1 MTNALL
7 TLDDVQDLSLPKIG
21 ATASGRPW
29 RLKSV
34 DARETLS
41 IAQTAGVD
49 VTLARALAARGVTA
63 AGAVAYLNPS
73 LRAALPDP
81 FVLRDM
87 DRAAARI
94 AAAVRAG
101 ETVGVFGDYDVDGT
115 TASAILARYARAV
128 GAKAEVYLPDR
139 ILEGYGPSI
148 EAFRDLSRSGAK
160 VIVTVDCGAN
170 AHRVIEEAAA
180 EGLDLVVIDHHLMSG
195 PPPAG
200 AVACVNPNRLD
211 DVSGL
216 GGLSAAGLAFLTVV
230 AVNRALRAAGYFSTR
245 AEPDLK
251 PLLDLAALGL
261 VCDVMPMTGLGRVIV
276 AQGLKILGAGA
287 NAGLAA
293 LAKYAGVKGPPS
305 TYHLGFL
312 LGPRINAAG
321 RIGHARLALELLTT
335 DDPARAAALAEK
347 LHLMNAERQA
357 IEADVLNAA
366 IAAVESQGAPEG
378 GVIVA
383 SGDGWH
389 PGVIGIVAGRLKEK
403 FDLPAVVIGWDGDVG
418 KGSGRSLGGV
428 DLGAAIAAAKEVGL
442 LVAGGGHAMAAG
454 LTIAR
459 RQLLPFTAY
468 LNERLS
474 KAVAAARAG
483 RVQEADGVV
492 SGSAV
497 TRRFAEVID
506 AAGPFGPGNAEPL
519 FILPDVLP
527 RDLRAIGVGH
537 VATRLSSAGG
547 ASVQAVA
554 FRAQESGLAGMLGGG
569 KRLHVLGKIRAD
581 DWRGGEA
588 AQFQIADAA
597 LAD

>member
-34 DARETLS
+34 DARETLA

-554 FRAQESGLAGMLGGG
+554 FRAQESGLAAMLGGG